1 MNKQQLENIWEQAK
15 GIKEDEA
22 LQWLV
27 RQTHTRTNHARMLVG
42 AEEGAFLELFVQQV
56 KAQRVLELGTFT
68 GYSAIRLAR
77 GGAHVDAV
85 EINDE
90 LEDLIR
96 NGFERAGATDK
107 IDLHFTDAKIFLKEL
122 HEQIKLAD
130 TTVGNKKLYDIVFID
145 ANKREYPEYYSL
157 VFPLVKEGGYILA
170 DNVLWSGKLEEALQ
184 KQEAQEI
191 KTEEIKPDILKL
203 DAQTSGIVEF
213 YLTAKNDQ
221 RVEFIT
227 LPIRD
232 GLSIIRKK

>member
-1 MNKQQLENIWEQAK
+1 MDKQQLENIWEQAK
-15 GIKEDEA
+15 SIKEDEA

-96 NGFERAGATDK
+96 EGFERAGVTDK
-107 IDLHFTDAKIFLKEL
+107 IDLHFTDAKIILKDCKN
-122 HEQIKLAD
+122 Q
-130 TTVGNKKLYDIVFID
+130 YDIVFID
-145 ANKREYPEYYSL
+145 ANKREYPAYYEL
-157 VFPLVKEGGYILA
+157 VFPLVKDGGYILA

-184 KQEAQEI
+184 KKETQEI
-191 KTEEIKPDILKL
+191 KTEELKPDILKL

-213 YLTAKNDQ
+213 YLTAKNDR

>member
-1 MNKQQLENIWEQAK
+1 MSNLNRYLEDNES
-15 GIKEDEA
+15 GLHEA
-22 LQWLV
+22 LAWLEKE
-27 RQTHTRTNHARMLVG
+27 THLRTNHARMICGPQVG
-42 AEEGAFLELFVQQV
+42 RFLTTFCTILSPSN
-56 KAQRVLELGTFT
+56 VLEIGTFT
-68 GYSAIRLAR
+68 GYSAISIALGLTK
-77 GGAHVDAV
+77 GGHLDAI

-184 KQEAQEI
+184 KKETQEI

-232 GLSIIRKK
+232 GLSVIRRK

>member
-1 MNKQQLENIWEQAK
+1 MQKQQTIYTIMNKQQLENIWEQARS
-15 GIKEDEA
+15 IKEDEA

-96 NGFERAGATDK
+96 EGFERAGVTDK
-107 IDLHFTDAKIFLKEL
+107 IDLHFTDAKIFLKDCKN
-122 HEQIKLAD
+122 Q
-130 TTVGNKKLYDIVFID
+130 YDIVFID
-145 ANKREYPEYYSL
+145 ANKREYPAYYEL

-184 KQEAQEI
+184 KKETQEI

-232 GLSIIRKK
+232 GLSVIRRK